1 MHKPTE
7 DTEALSKSD
16 PASSA
21 PDLGREAWVTP
32 LVREYDPAAVTKTY
46 GGPSGATDSS
56 IYS

>member
-7 DTEALSKSD
+7 DREALSKSEL
-16 PASSA
+16 ASPPSH
-21 PDLGREAWVTP
+21 PGREAWVTP

-46 GGPSGATDSS
+46 GGPSGSTDSS